1 MTQLFEGKVYEIL
14 PLSNGILFSYQKEI
28 IDTDVVVAYKML
40 SFESGRITDIA
51 KNIYLLSKF
60 GSSYKAIAEHYEN
73 YITTKSLVLAGGKV
87 FLLYTNGDAV
97 LLDNDATPI
106 WSGNLSYR
114 TCNPSDIALFGN
126 ALWAAFP
133 GCNVLI
139 KYNLATMREELRIG
153 GKVSPFLTPNDIFI
167 DQSRAVISNATGK
180 NLVSIDLN
188 TFELEELESFDQPVL
203 QYMKTENHRFVVLE
217 SGLYLL

>member
-14 PLSNGILFSYQKEI
+14 PLSNGILFSYQKEV

-60 GSSYKAIAEHYEN
+60 GSNYKAVAEHCDN

-87 FLLYTNGDAV
+87 FLLYTNGNAV
-97 LLDNDATPI
+97 LLDNDVTPV

-114 TCNPSDIALFGN
+114 TCNPSDFALFGN
-126 ALWAAFP
+126 ALWTTFP

-139 KYNLATMREELRIG
+139 KYSLTTMREEVRIG
-153 GKVSPFLTPNDIFI
+153 GKVSPFLNPSDIFI
-167 DQSRAVISNATGK
+167 DGSKAIISNADAK

-188 TFELEELESFDQPVL
+188 TFEFEEIETFDQPVL
-203 QYMKTENHRFVVLE
+203 QFVKAENHRFVILE
-217 SGLYLL
+217 SGLYLI